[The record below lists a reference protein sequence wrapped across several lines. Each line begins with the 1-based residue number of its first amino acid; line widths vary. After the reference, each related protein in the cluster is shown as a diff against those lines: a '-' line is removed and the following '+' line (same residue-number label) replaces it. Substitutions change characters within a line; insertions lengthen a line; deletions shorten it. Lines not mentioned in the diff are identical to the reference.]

1 MQFNVRFLTMAIK
14 IQQYNGN
21 NYNYLP
27 PTYASNSTQAE
38 NSDKLDGYHATDFLK
53 GNELGTFDM
62 LNRYMNSL
70 KTGFLYKESE
80 KVYYDAQED
89 SSEKPIF
96 ELDYSWFLG
105 ICKDTTKVYF
115 KGDVGA
121 EAYKWQSGDALLIDN
136 NYHRVFYLDQGFDNA
151 REASF
156 TITSPAFL
164 LYTASSDSFKEKE
177 YINADSGFLYKI
189 ITPGTYGS
197 KTGNGNRHLYLE
209 GSESFKMERWLISS
223 FNQLETSYSF
233 TKEKMTTGVWINNNQ
248 FYYDSAYLPQYL
260 SETRKSQLL

>member
-1 MQFNVRFLTMAIK
+1 MAIK

-70 KTGFLYKESE
+70 KTGFLYKKSE
-80 KVYYDAQED
+80 TVYYDAREYT
-89 SSEKPIF
+89 SEKPIF
-96 ELDYSWFLG
+96 ELQYSWFLG

-121 EAYKWQSGDALLIDN
+121 EAYQWQSGDASLIGN
-136 NYHRVFYLDQGFDNA
+136 NFHRVLYLDQGFKNA

-164 LYTASSDSFKEKE
+164 FYTPSSDSFKEKE
-177 YINADSGFLYKI
+177 YINADRGNLYKI
-189 ITPGTYGS
+189 ITPGTYGT
-197 KTGNGNRHLYLE
+197 KTGNGNQHLYLK
-209 GSESFKMERWLISS
+209 GSESFKMEIW
-223 FNQLETSYSF
+223 
-233 TKEKMTTGVWINNNQ
+233 
-248 FYYDSAYLPQYL
+248 
-260 SETRKSQLL
+260 

>member
-1 MQFNVRFLTMAIK
+1 MAIK

-27 PTYASNSTQAE
+27 PAYASSSTQAE

-53 GNELGTFDM
+53 ENQLGTFDM

-80 KVYYDAQED
+80 TVYYDAQED

-121 EAYKWQSGDALLIDN
+121 EAYEWKNGVVSLIDN

-164 LYTASSDSFKEKE
+164 LYAYTSDSFKEGE
-177 YINADSGFLYKI
+177 YIIADIGNLYKI

-197 KTGNGNRHLYLE
+197 KIGNGNQHLYLE
-209 GSESFKMERWLISS
+209 GSESFKMERWSMS
-223 FNQLETSYSF
+223 RFNQLETSYSF
-233 TKEKMTTGVWINNNQ
+233 TKEKMNTGVWINNNQ